1 MGCSVPAG
9 AWSSAYGRPAEPR
22 HRAALG
28 AIPALLTCSSSP
40 SQPCWNSRIH
50 SQDEEEPSE
59 HLLHLIPQRQSTPK
73 ADTPSDN
80 RQQSG
85 LLWQP
90 VEGLMLLSSI
100 RKGKKEDRG
109 EKKQNH
115 HHHTNPNPTTNH
127 HHQTHEQS
135 QLGTP
140 PSTVIRAF
148 GQLKAPHPTPL
159 CLLAE
164 ALWALSGDKTY
175 PLAALPGPPCH
186 CTPLPALINNSSGLW
201 ERHSSPCFAQKIN
214 DALMDAEGKANQSGT
229 YRFMIAQPHY

>member
-100 RKGKKEDRG
+100 RKGEKEDRG
-109 EKKQNH
+109 EKQQNH
-115 HHHTNPNPTTNH
+115 HHQTNPNPTTNH
-127 HHQTHEQS
+127 RHQTHEQS

-140 PSTVIRAF
+140 PSTVIRA
-148 GQLKAPHPTPL
+148 
-159 CLLAE
+159 
-164 ALWALSGDKTY
+164 LWA
-175 PLAALPGPPCH
+175 AQ
-186 CTPLPALINNSSGLW
+186 
-201 ERHSSPCFAQKIN
+201 SSPSHTSLSPC
-214 DALMDAEGKANQSGT
+214 
-229 YRFMIAQPHY
+229 

>member
-100 RKGKKEDRG
+100 RKGKKKEDRG

-115 HHHTNPNPTTNH
+115 HHQTNPKPNHKPPPPNPRTKPAGDT
-127 HHQTHEQS
+127 S
-135 QLGTP
+135 QHSDPCPLGSSKLPIPHLSVSLLRRCGLSVGTKRTP
-140 PSTVIRAF
+140 
-148 GQLKAPHPTPL
+148 
-159 CLLAE
+159 
-164 ALWALSGDKTY
+164 
-175 PLAALPGPPCH
+175 
-186 CTPLPALINNSSGLW
+186 
-201 ERHSSPCFAQKIN
+201 
-214 DALMDAEGKANQSGT
+214 
-229 YRFMIAQPHY
+229 

>member
-100 RKGKKEDRG
+100 RKGKKKRGQRG
-109 EKKQNH
+109 EETKPPPPNKPKPNH
-115 HHHTNPNPTTNH
+115 KPPPPNPRTKPAGDT
-127 HHQTHEQS
+127 S
-135 QLGTP
+135 QHSDP
-140 PSTVIRAF
+140 
-148 GQLKAPHPTPL
+148 
-159 CLLAE
+159 C
-164 ALWALSGDKTY
+164 LWA
-175 PLAALPGPPCH
+175 AQ
-186 CTPLPALINNSSGLW
+186 
-201 ERHSSPCFAQKIN
+201 SSPSHTSLSPC
-214 DALMDAEGKANQSGT
+214 
-229 YRFMIAQPHY
+229 

>member
-100 RKGKKEDRG
+100 RKGKKKRGQRG
-109 EKKQNH
+109 EETKPPPPHKPKPNH
-115 HHHTNPNPTTNH
+115 KPPPPNPRTKPAGDT
-127 HHQTHEQS
+127 S
-135 QLGTP
+135 QHSDP
-140 PSTVIRAF
+140 
-148 GQLKAPHPTPL
+148 
-159 CLLAE
+159 C
-164 ALWALSGDKTY
+164 LWA
-175 PLAALPGPPCH
+175 AQ
-186 CTPLPALINNSSGLW
+186 
-201 ERHSSPCFAQKIN
+201 SSPSHTSLSPC
-214 DALMDAEGKANQSGT
+214 
-229 YRFMIAQPHY
+229 

>member
-100 RKGKKEDRG
+100 RKGKKKRGQRG
-109 EKKQNH
+109 EETKPPPPNKPQTQPQTTTTKP
-115 HHHTNPNPTTNH
+115 TN
-127 HHQTHEQS
+127 
-135 QLGTP
+135 
-140 PSTVIRAF
+140 
-148 GQLKAPHPTPL
+148 KASWGH
-159 CLLAE
+159 
-164 ALWALSGDKTY
+164 
-175 PLAALPGPPCH
+175 
-186 CTPLPALINNSSGLW
+186 LPA
-201 ERHSSPCFAQKIN
+201 R
-214 DALMDAEGKANQSGT
+214 
-229 YRFMIAQPHY
+229 